1 MLGNANTDFLNL
13 EHLGSALG
21 FVEEIQNVVEKLS
34 LFDGFTH
41 SDYAKLCEYMECF
54 GARKDVTLIS
64 EGAMGDF
71 LIILLT
77 GQVEV
82 IKEADDAQKKLV
94 TRVGPGSFLGEM
106 SLIDGQRRFASCIT
120 MQPTDFAVLTRQKLN
135 TILADHPQ
143 LGTKLLLVLL
153 QLMTNRLR
161 DATTRMLPTILG
173 GAI

>member
-1 MLGNANTDFLNL
+1 
-13 EHLGSALG
+13 
-21 FVEEIQNVVEKLS
+21 
-34 LFDGFTH
+34 
-41 SDYAKLCEYMECF
+41 
-54 GARKDVTLIS
+54 
-64 EGAMGDF
+64 MGDF
-71 LIILLT
+71 LIIILT

-82 IKEADDAQKKLV
+82 IKEADDTQKKLV

-143 LGTKLLLVLL
+143 LGAKLLLVLL
-153 QLMTNRLR
+153 QLMTTRLR

-173 GAI
+173 GSI